1 MKKKQQAS
9 SKEKDDQISSLPDEI
24 LHEILDCLRSY
35 KQAAKASLLSKR
47 WNHLWLS
54 HPILEFDHTNY
65 FGNKPSKSTMNSFI
79 AAAARKLSSSG
90 LSYVKSVRIVSR
102 DSAFI
107 EATLNLIRNVEPEE
121 IDMNTDLCTELVIPT
136 QLFNSSRVRT
146 LKLFGCKLLE
156 DQYKMINLRMI
167 HLSNVTIDHRVL
179 NSMIAAAPL
188 LEELTLM
195 AIKYVKRLDV
205 HMSLSR
211 ESVSRLRTL
220 ELVDCKLL
228 EDQYKMINLRVV
240 HLSRVSIDHRVLNSM
255 IAAAPLLEKLT
266 LICLYSS
273 SKSFEFCNHANLK
286 HLKIQNI
293 TLDVPDSIQIEVRA
307 LQSLESLS
315 LSSLHCH
322 DLEIICS
329 SLLPSLKSLEIEY
342 CHKLRGD
349 VVNKLISKSPSLL
362 SLRLSHIYEAKELKI
377 ESPTLEKLELD
388 WYHWDPERVFRID
401 APSLVHVRFRGHTH
415 YLQEMS
421 HAATNSFQAA
431 QIRSSTFELSLYC
444 DYIQNLEELKE
455 LLGKV
460 TQQFQ
465 FVELQLLNINSVSNS
480 KLINEV
486 FMERNFHNCK
496 KIACKC
502 WRHQLKDVKIVNAR
516 DKDKEEL
523 IDISANVLSAFQ

>member
-54 HPILEFDHTNY
+54 YPILEFDHTNY

-79 AAAARKLSSSG
+79 AAAARKFSSSG

-107 EATLNLIRNVEPEE
+107 EATLNLIRNVESEE
-121 IDMNTDLCTELVIPT
+121 IDMTSDLYTELVIPT
-136 QLFNSSRVRT
+136 QLLNSSRVRT

-179 NSMIAAAPL
+179 ISMIAAAPL

-255 IAAAPLLEKLT
+255 IAAAPHLEKLT

-293 TLDVPDSIQIEVRA
+293 TLDVIPDSIQIEVRA

-315 LSSLHCH
+315 LRSLHCH

-480 KLINEV
+480 KVMIT
-486 FMERNFHNCK
+486 F
-496 KIACKC
+496 
-502 WRHQLKDVKIVNAR
+502 
-516 DKDKEEL
+516 
-523 IDISANVLSAFQ
+523 